1 MKILYTLLKYVFAFI
16 CFLIFIFCLKVFFDI
31 DFFEEFESIK
41 NPKTENNLVDKFV
54 NKKFEPRDIDL
65 AMPYKYGFKKED
77 FEKVELDFIEQFK
90 YIDGKFGYLTYR
102 SWVFLTQSPNIEK
115 IDSELFYNKFN
126 ELENNYK
133 ILKDA
138 LQKDQ
143 KMKILN
149 LSEIVEEDAL
159 YILEIGR
166 SYKNIINN
174 YNFINE
180 YCTENIFE
188 EKKFFNEIPFSK
200 NNNYEFQKIYMENI
214 VPHFNKVCINFKEIE
229 DFEKYEIAV
238 KLIDPNFEYERTV
251 KKINEI
257 INYTFDNI
265 FSDEGILIEIQD

>member
-16 CFLIFIFCLKVFFDI
+16 FFLIFIFCLKVFFDI
-31 DFFEEFESIK
+31 DFFEEFESIR
-41 NPKTENNLVDKFV
+41 NPKTQNNIVDKFV
-54 NKKFEPRDIDL
+54 NKKFEPGDIDL
-65 AMPYKYGFKKED
+65 EMPYKYGFKKED

-90 YIDGKFGYLTYR
+90 YIDGKFGFLTYG
-102 SWVFLTQSPNIEK
+102 SWVLLTQSPNIEK

-138 LQKDQ
+138 IQKKQ

-166 SYKNIINN
+166 NYKNIINN

-238 KLIDPNFEYERTV
+238 KLIDPNFEYEKTV

-265 FSDEGILIEIQD
+265 FSNEGILIEIQD

>member
-1 MKILYTLLKYVFAFI
+1 MLSSGKFNDVLISERLLKYSSVLSSLGGIAISPITLILLSFLQYSRNCFAS
-16 CFLIFIFCLKVFFDI
+16 L
-31 DFFEEFESIK
+31 
-41 NPKTENNLVDKFV
+41 
-54 NKKFEPRDIDL
+54 
-65 AMPYKYGFKKED
+65 
-77 FEKVELDFIEQFK
+77 
-90 YIDGKFGYLTYR
+90 
-102 SWVFLTQSPNIEK
+102 
-115 IDSELFYNKFN
+115 
-126 ELENNYK
+126 
-133 ILKDA
+133 
-138 LQKDQ
+138 
-143 KMKILN
+143 
-149 LSEIVEEDAL
+149 AL

-166 SYKNIINN
+166 NYKNIINN

-238 KLIDPNFEYERTV
+238 KLIDPNFEYEKTV

>member
-1 MKILYTLLKYVFAFI
+1 MKFWIGFFVI
-16 CFLIFIFCLKVFFDI
+16 SCFLFVMLP
-31 DFFEEFESIK
+31 ESKFIK
-41 NPKTENNLVDKFV
+41 NISKLNYLNKDEKNQDKLRILLNKIRTED
-54 NKKFEPRDIDL
+54 KKFERGDIDL
-65 AMPYKYGFKKED
+65 EMPYKYGFKKED
-77 FEKVELDFIEQFK
+77 FEKIELDFIEQFK
-90 YIDGKFGYLTYR
+90 YIDGKFGYLTSR
-102 SWVFLTQSPNIEK
+102 SWVWLIQSLNIEK

-166 SYKNIINN
+166 NYKNIINN

-180 YCTENIFE
+180 YCAVNMFE
-188 EKKFFNEIPFSK
+188 EKRFFNEIPFSK

-214 VPHFNKVCINFKEIE
+214 VPHFNKVCIKFKDIE

-238 KLIDPNFEYERTV
+238 KLIDPNFEYEKTV
-251 KKINEI
+251 KKINDI
-257 INYTFDNI
+257 VNYTFDNI